1 MKIKRQ
7 KRKIKNWKIKM
18 DNDLLGSEMPGA
30 ILDYVKES
38 NQKEKMENKDID
50 LKEIKKEIFKTF
62 TSAKRMLTTEN
73 DENFNS
79 KQIEILQYDDSINQK
94 VYETIRLSDPSK
106 LKAFYTKLATTTKI
120 DYIGP
125 ITDVKIKENF
135 EPNQFIV
142 ELGNGIKATI
152 DKKYLRNEEYRK
164 KKIEELVE
172 YFENAKNKKILLINL
187 KLIEYYIGQKL
198 IREPIIIDYR
208 EWDPWKKYKNLVLE
222 KKEKYKLTFYE
233 YFISG
238 ILGLNPFDLEG
249 KEKEL
254 FDNLYIPR
262 ILILYPVKTSILPNE
277 MVPYTHIMQFTPAAT
292 GKTQFVFSIK
302 NYFNADYY
310 DKIPSRAKGI
320 YHAQLDIPGA
330 VYKHDYIFIDEF
342 TKKDTQKIQEFM
354 DNYSTGL
361 SSGEWVV
368 EKGSDKNK
376 GFYKPVGFGIFGN
389 ILGSDELTIMQKF
402 DSYYEGID
410 YKRFENAREA
420 TKFILYKGSKDPEYR
435 ANINTLIDRFAIVS
449 IVLKSMNIPL
459 LSVFNL
465 APNPLE
471 LYALRDLIQ
480 ERINEIAKDPNK
492 YLDIEKIKKEK
503 WEDGRL
509 YSNAIKIAIKLMA
522 FEIDKYL
529 EKPAEDL
536 AIEMVKGYWNWKPE

>member
-1 MKIKRQ
+1 
-7 KRKIKNWKIKM
+7 M
-18 DNDLLGSEMPGA
+18 DSDLLGSEMPGA
-30 ILDYVKES
+30 ILDFVKES
-38 NQKEKMENKDID
+38 NQKEKTESKENKEID

-62 TSAKRMLTTEN
+62 ENAKRILTSEN
-73 DENFNS
+73 DENFES
-79 KQIEILQYDDSINQK
+79 KQIQILQYDDSINQK
-94 VYETIRLSDPSK
+94 IYETIRLSDPSK
-106 LKAFYTKLATTTKI
+106 SKPFYTKLATKKKI

-125 ITDVKIKENF
+125 IIDVKTKENF
-135 EPNQFIV
+135 EPDQFIV
-142 ELGNGIKATI
+142 ELGNGINATI
-152 DKKYLRNEEYRK
+152 DKRYLGNKEYKK

-172 YFENAKNKKILLINL
+172 YFENAKNKKMLLINL

-198 IREPIIIDYR
+198 IREPIIIDYH

-262 ILILYPVKTSILPNE
+262 ILVLYPVKTPILPNE

-292 GKTQFVFSIK
+292 GKTQFVFAIK

-330 VYKHDYIFIDEF
+330 VFKHDYLFIDEF

-361 SSGEWVV
+361 SSGEWVI

-389 ILGSDELTIMQKF
+389 ILGSDELITMQKF

-420 TKFILYKGSKDPEYR
+420 ARFILYKSSKDPEYR

-459 LSVFNL
+459 LGVLNL

-471 LYALRDLIQ
+471 LYALKDLIQ
-480 ERINEIAKDPNK
+480 ERINEIAKDPNT

-509 YSNAIKIAIKLMA
+509 YSNAIKIAIKIIA

-529 EKPAEDL
+529 GKPAEDL

>member
-1 MKIKRQ
+1 
-7 KRKIKNWKIKM
+7 M
-18 DNDLLGSEMPGA
+18 DNDLSGTEMPGA

-38 NQKEKMENKDID
+38 NQKEKPENKEID

-62 TSAKRMLTTEN
+62 ENAKRILTIEN
-73 DENFNS
+73 DEDFES
-79 KQIEILQYDDSINQK
+79 KQIQILQYDDSINQK
-94 VYETIRLSDPSK
+94 IYETIRLSDPSK
-106 LKAFYTKLATTTKI
+106 SKPFYTKLATKKKI

-125 ITDVKIKENF
+125 ITDVKTKENF

-152 DKKYLRNEEYRK
+152 DKRYLRNKEYK
-164 KKIEELVE
+164 NKKIEELVE
-172 YFENAKNKKILLINL
+172 YFENAKNKNMLLINL

-198 IREPIIIDYR
+198 IREPIIIDYH

-254 FDNLYIPR
+254 FDSLYIPR
-262 ILILYPVKTSILPNE
+262 ILILYPVKTPILPNE

-292 GKTQFVFSIK
+292 GKTQFVFAIK
-302 NYFNADYY
+302 NYFNVDYY
-310 DKIPSRAKGI
+310 DKIPTRAKGI

-389 ILGSDELTIMQKF
+389 ILGSDELIVMQKM

-420 TKFILYKGSKDPEYR
+420 ARFILYKGLKDPEYR

-459 LSVFNL
+459 LGVLNL

-471 LYALRDLIQ
+471 LYALKDLIQ
-480 ERINEIAKDPNK
+480 ERIKEIAKEPNK
-492 YLDIEKIKKEK
+492 YIDIEKIKKEK

-509 YSNAIKIAIKLMA
+509 YSNAIKIAIKLIA

-529 EKPAEDL
+529 GKSAEDL